1 VKFRFASLI
10 LTVYSLVGIGIV
22 VSSELE
28 TNAAF
33 NLLSYI
39 FLYIIVP
46 IFWAYGV
53 WKQNLTCVVVS
64 LLFFTSQSIRAI
76 GGGSWFPYPPPL
88 SLGVPFGDFSDGQG
102 YLFDYFSASMVIFLA
117 FLAFWAL
124 LVWVLFAHTRES
136 TKT

>member
-1 VKFRFASLI
+1 VKFRFASFI
-10 LTVYSLVGIGIV
+10 LSVYSLVGIGIV

-28 TNAAF
+28 TKVAF
-33 NLLSYI
+33 NLFSYI

-46 IFWAYGV
+46 TYGAYGV
-53 WKQNLTCVVVS
+53 WKQNLTSVVVS

-88 SLGVPFGDFSDGQG
+88 SLGLPFGDFSDGQG

-117 FLAFWAL
+117 VL
-124 LVWVLFAHTRES
+124 LWVLFTPN
-136 TKT
+136 K